1 MTQQIKK
8 LLVNIQQ
15 SFTETEKAQGRSN
28 LGCAAATDIPTDAVK
43 YTSQSLSNIEKAQA
57 RQNINAATGDL
68 ATTTSNGLMSSTD
81 KTKLDGIQSGAEV
94 NAVADVQVD
103 GVSVVANKVAN
114 IVLPTPATEVYL
126 AEYGTATVADIS
138 AAKNA
143 GKIVYTLIPG
153 TYYPTVAYLR
163 ETTRNGA
170 SANFASAASDSG
182 SFKVASVTSSGTW
195 SNETLNL
202 AKTSDLSPN
211 KIVFVTTSDTY
222 ATVNE
227 YVSNGYEVILKYN
240 NSGSDLFQYFRL
252 SQYNPDGS
260 MEFTCVRSGSED
272 ITSYKYSLNTNSQW
286 TRTDTSVSNYTGIQI
301 DGIGRNLHL
310 NQNNYVQ
317 TNFPGGLWTV
327 SMAQDNNFRRLDNGG
342 FNGTYW
348 LSARFKTDGTYE
360 LGISYSGSGASS
372 TITFVGT
379 ENIVALDNSIT
390 VKEAAYIG
398 ETVTY
403 SVSSRFGGNEST
415 AFNPSR
421 HKAIYYSGFAN
432 IGPASD
438 VKIAIWNDNGTVK
451 IGMTSIEV
459 GKVGATN

>member
-8 LLVNIQQ
+8 LLVNVQQ
-15 SFTETEKAQGRSN
+15 SFTEAEKAQGRSN
-28 LGCAAATDIPTDAVK
+28 LGCAATTDVPTDAVK
-43 YTSQSLSNIEKAQA
+43 YTPQSLSNIEKAQA
-57 RQNINAATGDL
+57 RQNINAATGDV
-68 ATTTSNGLMSSTD
+68 ATTASDGLMAATD
-81 KTKLDGIQSGAEV
+81 KTKLDGIAAGAEV
-94 NAVADVQVD
+94 NVQSDWNQANTSADDYIKNKPSNATTSTD
-103 GVSVVANKVAN
+103 GFM
-114 IVLPTPATEVYL
+114 
-126 AEYGTATVADIS
+126 S
-138 AAKNA
+138 AADKTKLDGIEA
-143 GKIVYTLIPG
+143 GATKDKI
-153 TYYPTVAYLR
+153 A
-163 ETTRNGA
+163 
-170 SANFASAASDSG
+170 
-182 SFKVASVTSSGTW
+182 
-195 SNETLNL
+195 
-202 AKTSDLSPN
+202 
-211 KIVFVTTSDTY
+211 FVTTSDTY

-227 YVSNGYEVILKYN
+227 YITDGYEVILKYN
-240 NSGSDLFQYFRL
+240 SGGSDLFQYFRL

-260 MEFTCVRSGSED
+260 MEFTCVRSGSGYVA
-272 ITSYKYSLNTNSQW
+272 SYKYSLSTNSQW

-342 FNGTYW
+342 FNSTYW
-348 LSARFKTDGTYE
+348 LSARFKTDDTYE
-360 LGISYSGSGASS
+360 LGISYSGSGTSG

-379 ENIVALDNSIT
+379 ETIVALDNSVT
-390 VKEAAYIG
+390 VKAAAYIG

-403 SVSSRFGGNEST
+403 SVSSRFGGNESS
-415 AFNPSR
+415 AFDPSR